1 MDLVVYLVHEVQ
13 RFQDLLV
20 SHQRRSVMAVVVVLV
35 GVRRRGRGVLG
46 VVDLRVDLTVVSE
59 KWLMAEEF
67 WLTFCQIS

>member
-1 MDLVVYLVHEVQ
+1 MVDLVDEVQ
-13 RFQDLLV
+13 GFQDFLM
-20 SHQRRSVMAVVVVLV
+20 SHGSVMAVVVVLV

-46 VVDLRVDLTVVSE
+46 VVDLRVDLIVVSE

>member
-1 MDLVVYLVHEVQ
+1 MVDLVDEVQ
-13 RFQDLLV
+13 GFQDFLM
-20 SHQRRSVMAVVVVLV
+20 SHGSVMPVVVVLV

-46 VVDLRVDLTVVSE
+46 VVDLRVDLIVVSE

>member
-1 MDLVVYLVHEVQ
+1 M
-13 RFQDLLV
+13 
-20 SHQRRSVMAVVVVLV
+20 SHGSVITMAVVVVLV

-46 VVDLRVDLTVVSE
+46 VVDLRVDLIVVSE

>member
-1 MDLVVYLVHEVQ
+1 MVDLVDEVQ
-13 RFQDLLV
+13 GFQDFLM
-20 SHQRRSVMAVVVVLV
+20 SHGSVITMAVVVVLV

>member
-1 MDLVVYLVHEVQ
+1 MVDLVDEVQ
-13 RFQDLLV
+13 GFQDFLM
-20 SHQRRSVMAVVVVLV
+20 SHGSVMPVVVVLV